1 MPAPDLDCKGLP
13 CPQPV
18 LLCKKRIEQNAPEAF
33 SVLVDNEAARQN
45 VMRFLTTQGY
55 DAQAQD
61 LGAGVWRLS
70 AVKDP
75 NKQAASPAPDPASYL
90 CEAPAQGPAQIVV
103 LLPGDVIGQG
113 DDALGAKLM
122 FNFIATLPEL
132 GETLWRVIL
141 LNAGVKLATEGSAVL
156 DKLQGLERA
165 GVSILV
171 CGTCLDHFG
180 LMQKKGVGETTN
192 MMDVVTSLQLA
203 TKVIRP

>member
-1 MPAPDLDCKGLP
+1 
-13 CPQPV
+13 V
-18 LLCKKRIEQNAPEAF
+18 LLCKKHIEQNASATF
-33 SVLVDNEAARQN
+33 FVLVDNEAARQN
-45 VMRFLTTQGY
+45 VTRFLSTQGY

-61 LGAGVWRLS
+61 LGGGVWRLT
-70 AVKDP
+70 AAKDP
-75 NKQAASPAPDPASYL
+75 NKQTDASAPDPASYA
-90 CEAPAQGPAQIVV
+90 CDIPAQGTEKIVV

-122 FNFIATLPEL
+122 VNFLATLPEL
-132 GETLWRVIL
+132 RDSLWRIVL
-141 LNAGVKLATEGSAVL
+141 LNAGVKLAVQGSPVL
-156 DKLQGLERA
+156 EKLQALANE

-180 LMQKKGVGETTN
+180 LLNKKAVGETTN